1 MASPLDN
8 ALAATFIAEKFG
20 GIYFWLPIG
29 CRKLLDNAEGAA
41 SQRRVV

>member
-1 MASPLDN
+1 MASPSKN
-8 ALAATFIAEKFG
+8 ALAATLIAEKVD
-20 GIYFWLPIG
+20 GIYFCLPIG